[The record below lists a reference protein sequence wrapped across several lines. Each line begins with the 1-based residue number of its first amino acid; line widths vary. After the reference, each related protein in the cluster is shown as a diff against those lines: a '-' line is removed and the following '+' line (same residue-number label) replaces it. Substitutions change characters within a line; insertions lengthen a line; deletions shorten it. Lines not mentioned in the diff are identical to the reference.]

1 MASGRASVATVQLLR
16 AATFKD
22 SEVWITMKRVLSV
35 LSAIVFLFTMAL
47 PVMASQKTA
56 QPHRSSTAATA
67 KSEKNPHEAM
77 SSTHKATVG
86 HAGNSSHQTK
96 KTQKKG

>member
-1 MASGRASVATVQLLR
+1 
-16 AATFKD
+16 
-22 SEVWITMKRVLSV
+22 MKRLLSV
-35 LSAIVFLFTMAL
+35 LCATVFLFTMSL

-56 QPHRSSTAATA
+56 QTHHSSSAATA
-67 KSEKNPHEAM
+67 KSESSPKSEKSPHEAV
-77 SSTHKATVG
+77 SSTKKATVR